1 MKLINT
7 YTVIVKKSKFI
18 GYFYHL
24 DDIND
29 IDSILD
35 NLKEE
40 HKKARHMPYAYIFK
54 NTAKK
59 YDDKEPSG
67 TSGMPIYNILDK
79 KKLSDCMIVVVRYFG
94 GTKLGAGLLARTY
107 GDCANNVTKTTN

>member
-7 YTVIVKKSKFI
+7 YETIVKKSKFI
-18 GYFYHL
+18 LYYYSL
-24 DDIND
+24 DDIQDVD
-29 IDSILD
+29 IILN
-35 NLKEE
+35 NLASE
-40 HKKARHMPYAYIFK
+40 HKKARHMPYAYVFN

-79 KKLSDCMIVVVRYFG
+79 KKLDNILIAVVRYFG
-94 GTKLGAGLLARTY
+94 GTKLGAGNLLRAY
-107 GDCANNVTKTTN
+107 LESANKAIEKMS

>member
-7 YTVIVKKSKFI
+7 YETIVKKSKFI
-18 GYFYHL
+18 GYYYSL
-24 DDIND
+24 DDIKDVD
-29 IDSILD
+29 IILN
-35 NLKEE
+35 NLALE
-40 HKKARHMPYAYIFK
+40 HKKARHMPYAYVFN

-79 KKLSDCMIVVVRYFG
+79 KKLSNCMIVVVRYFG

-107 GDCANNVTKTTN
+107 GDCANCVTKND

>member
-7 YTVIVKKSKFI
+7 FESIVKKSRFI
-18 GYFYHL
+18 GYYYHL
-24 DDIND
+24 DDISD
-29 IDSILD
+29 VDLILD
-35 NLKEE
+35 SLAKE
-40 HKKARHMPYAYIFK
+40 HKKARHMPYAYVFN

-67 TSGMPIYNILDK
+67 TSGMPIYNILEK
-79 KKLSDCMIVVVRYFG
+79 KKLSNCMIIVVRYFG

-107 GDCANNVTKTTN
+107 GDVANNVTKNN